1 MLNTEQ
7 TLTRVL
13 QIVHAL
19 DEDETAIY
27 TAVSKNPYEWESA
40 VGPIPQL
47 YFLEQD
53 LRRTLVRKPP
63 QSLGAAPPFSPPAA
77 SATQPWLRTAP
88 APLHRASGSTRKAS
102 SASATASAASA

>member
-7 TLTRVL
+7 ALTRVL

-19 DEDETAIY
+19 GEDEAAIY
-27 TAVSKNPYEWESA
+27 NAVSKNPYEWKSA

-53 LRRTLVRKPP
+53 LRRTLVEE
-63 QSLGAAPPFSPPAA
+63 AATKSGRRSAFFAA
-77 SATQPWLRTAP
+77 RRICDVRP
-88 APLHRASGSTRKAS
+88 KS
-102 SASATASAASA
+102 SSRGNFAVSR